1 MKQRSGKVLCA
12 VHGCARVA
20 TVRLLPPQRPNGRQ
34 PYPVY
39 YCSAHAQG
47 VPSVKSV
54 AFQYGFTVMMDF
66 SPYFK
71 DIVEES

>member
-1 MKQRSGKVLCA
+1 MKQRNGKIVCA
-12 VHGCARVA
+12 VRACSRLA
-20 TVRLLPPQRPNGRQ
+20 TVRLVPPQHVNGHQ

-39 YCSAHAQG
+39 YCSTHAQG
-47 VPSVKSV
+47 VPSVKRV

-71 DIVEES
+71 DVVEES